1 MVNIKD
7 KMGIRGKVDYKMW
20 NKDGEIIYEHHTP
33 QNTITELH
41 DALVADRLA
50 GGTDDLFTHCHCGTG
65 AGGGAA
71 STNLVAH
78 IDEARTA
85 VTSSTQGAGAADND
99 VVVIT
104 TFGAGVCTAAIEEC
118 GLFSAAAQATADMKC
133 YDDTISK
140 NKGADDTLEI
150 TWTITYGA
158 S

>member
-1 MVNIKD
+1 MVNIRS
-7 KMGIRGKVDYKMW
+7 KMGIRGRVDYKMW
-20 NKDGEIIYEHHTP
+20 NKAGELIYEHHTP

-50 GGTDDLFTHCHCGTG
+50 GGTDALFTHCNCGTG

-71 STNLVAH
+71 STNLVAR
-78 IDEARTA
+78 IDEARIA
-85 VTSSTQGAGAADND
+85 VTSSTQQAGVEDNN
-99 VVVIT
+99 VVVIA
-104 TFGAGVCTAAIEEC
+104 TFVEGKCTAAIEEC
-118 GLFSAAAQATADMKC
+118 GLFSDADQDVADLKC
-133 YDDTISK
+133 YDDSISK

>member
-1 MVNIKD
+1 MVNIRS
-7 KMGIRGKVDYKMW
+7 KMGIRAKVDYRMFNPEKGW
-20 NKDGEIIYEHHTP
+20 YWEHHTP

-41 DALVADRLA
+41 DALVADRMA
-50 GGTDDLFTHCHCGTG
+50 GGGDDLFTHCHCGTG
-65 AGGGAA
+65 DSQDAADNDLAIPCAG
-71 STNLVAH
+71 N
-78 IDEARTA
+78 RTA
-85 VTSSTQGAGAADND
+85 VTSSTQQAGVADND

-118 GLFSAAAQATADMKC
+118 GLFSALAPATTDMKC

-140 NKGADDTLEI
+140 NKGVDDTLEI